1 METDGVRIAHC
12 YMDYND
18 IVLNAPIDDI
28 EVHDT
33 FLLGGG
39 TLMLRA
45 TSPKSE
51 ILSLNFRDSQYKIGS
66 ENVHNVSTITLD
78 ESNGNKFTK
87 VYNFVVDGIMDKNG
101 AYSYKSPNFETSM
114 YLKNATKWVFD
125 FTDILLF
132 DNIGI
137 NKLEYNFIFENEN
150 FASKFIQHSAIID
163 KENNQTVIIETN
175 YPCDAKVYIKVDQ
188 SIWNPTVKQ

>member
-1 METDGVRIAHC
+1 
-12 YMDYND
+12 
-18 IVLNAPIDDI
+18 
-28 EVHDT
+28 
-33 FLLGGG
+33 
-39 TLMLRA
+39 MLRA

-51 ILSLNFRDSQYKIGS
+51 ILSLNIRDSQYKIGS

-87 VYNFVVDGIMDKNG
+87 VYNFIVDGIMDKNG
-101 AYSYKSPNFETSM
+101 AYTYKSPNYETSM

-125 FTDILLF
+125 FKDVLLF

-150 FASKFIQHSAIID
+150 EYALFFIA
-163 KENNQTVIIETN
+163 NN
-175 YPCDAKVYIKVDQ
+175 DFSYI
-188 SIWNPTVKQ
+188 